1 MQVLFQHQATSPLD
15 GGTDQGNPVFL
26 RHKLNLSHVKAIDSG
41 TTAAIWRSVKLHSQI
56 SVFAIAKIELI
67 DRKL

>member
-26 RHKLNLSHVKAIDSG
+26 RHKLKLVSCQSNRFWDHCCHLAIGEASFSNKC
-41 TTAAIWRSVKLHSQI
+41 ICHCKN
-56 SVFAIAKIELI
+56 
-67 DRKL
+67 